1 MKEDYTVIQTR
12 KGLITLR
19 EQLLHANSLI
29 REANSICKEMNLDLR
44 FSVTLRIPAKN
55 LTPNR
60 KVIKKLLSKISKY
73 DYNF

>member
-1 MKEDYTVIQTR
+1 MTQTR

-44 FSVTLRIPAKN
+44 FSVTLKIPAKN

-60 KVIKKLLSKISKY
+60 KVIKKTLIYLKISKY
-73 DYNF
+73 DFNF